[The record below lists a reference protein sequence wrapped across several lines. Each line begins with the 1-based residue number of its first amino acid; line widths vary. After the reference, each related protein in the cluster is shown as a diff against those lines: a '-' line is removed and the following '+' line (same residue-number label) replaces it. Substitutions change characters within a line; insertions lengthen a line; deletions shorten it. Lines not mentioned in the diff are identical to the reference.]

1 MLWWCCRMEMK
12 MVVAE
17 MEVVSLSMV
26 LMLSCWYHQEVV
38 HDSAPLLI
46 LLQLLLLLLMRMVQ

>member
-1 MLWWCCRMEMK
+1 

-17 MEVVSLSMV
+17 MVVSLSMV